1 MRKKSEPKKIY
12 VASSRRVMLVLMS
25 LSTIYQYM
33 YTSLFSS
40 ALGMLPVFGGAM
52 FMSARMAGAFAHTFL
67 GNRRKYLTR
76 RMRAV
81 FCVLTAITLLCSLA
95 LIALYPVLWTSTPVW
110 LTFAA
115 VLSIA
120 LRSGAGRRLIGRRM
134 RRTIGA
140 RAYWLLTALVHLV
153 PLAAMAWILSA
164 NLDLATAWQLW
175 GGRRA
180 GALQPVARA

>member
-1 MRKKSEPKKIY
+1 MHKKKEPKKIY

-33 YTSLFSS
+33 YSSLFSS

-67 GNRRKYLTR
+67 SDRHKYLTR
-76 RMRAV
+76 RTRVV

-95 LIALYPVLWTSTPVW
+95 LIALYPVLWTATPVW

-120 LRSGAGRRLIGRRM
+120 LRSVRPRM
-134 RRTIGA
+134 
-140 RAYWLLTALVHLV
+140 
-153 PLAAMAWILSA
+153 AA
-164 NLDLATAWQLW
+164 
-175 GGRRA
+175 
-180 GALQPVARA
+180 